1 MSKDVLCE
9 ISEIQPLYLGK
20 GRLGSHVSSVIPK

>member
-1 MSKDVLCE
+1 MSEDRLHE

-20 GRLGSHVSSVIPK
+20 GSGNNNVSSVIPK